1 MAGALVGLA
10 GIGSTASAD
19 DSTLYAAVNGNG
31 TTCTSGSP
39 CALTEALSS
48 ATSGDTVDLA
58 PGTYQPGSDASFTI
72 STSITMQSTTPG
84 STATLEGN
92 GAGVL
97 GVNSSVTAIVSGL
110 SIEDGSA
117 VTDGGGIAN
126 SGTLTVE
133 ASTIS
138 GNAAQ
143 YAGGGIANSGTLTVE
158 DSTIS
163 GNNAG
168 GGGGIYNSGTLTV
181 EDSTIFGNT
190 AIACLNGVDSTGQ
203 PCVAPLEGGGGGI
216 YNQGTATIEA
226 STVTGNS
233 VATGYVGAFGGG
245 INNSADSSVTLA
257 ADIIADQSSG
267 GDCSNDAGTVTDAG
281 YNIDDDGTCG
291 LSVSNS
297 SMPDSTV
304 IDDYLGTLGPNGG
317 PTETVPLLIT
327 PSSATSSADPA
338 FAVIPSTFDLPNA
351 VNGVS
356 LACSIPDQRGVTPDQ
371 PCDIGAFSLAIDTVA
386 FVTDGGETVASITGP
401 DGSSITLPSDTYPGY
416 NFNGWYAAASGG
428 IEVAG
433 AGASYVIPAG
443 GVTLYAQ
450 WSPIATDDYSF
461 NAAGGAPTPNSGSG
475 LDGTTITLPG
485 APTQAGYAFG
495 GWNDG
500 TNTYGAGATYT
511 LSSGGSPIVF
521 TAQWGANATDDYSF
535 NSAGGSPSPT
545 AGSGLDGTTITLPT
559 APTRAGYTFAGW
571 NSGTTTTTSSSA
583 EMTSPEGYSASQMI
597 FDDQFSGTSL
607 DNNWSPQLGDEGST
621 WNNNGALPSPYSGP
635 NTPLTNEEAM
645 FGPSQ
650 VSVDNGLTLTA
661 TPNTNKYSG
670 SYPWISGVVTTD
682 GKFTLPTT
690 GGWYVQV
697 RAKMPDTSQGM
708 WPAIWFLCGTK
719 CSANNEFD
727 GYEGG
732 FNGSNPN
739 EIMHSDYFANQGQ
752 QEEGY
757 NVGTDL
763 TSGYNTYGFQFI
775 PSHSITAYLNGQ
787 QVWQVLASSGVTI
800 TGEPYEIILELQV
813 ASALTSGFHTVTN
826 SSTPTSSMEVSEV
839 QAYSYPPPSYYSAGA
854 SYTLSSAGSPIVFT
868 AEWSANATDNYSFN
882 AVGGAPSPSSG
893 SGLDGT
899 TITLP
904 RAPTQP
910 GYTFDGWSTGTT
922 TYSAGATYTLSS
934 GGSPIAFSAQWSANA
949 TDDYSFA
956 AAGGAP
962 TPTSGSGLDGT
973 TITLPGAPTQPGYT
987 FAGWNNGTSSYGAG
1001 ATYTLSSAGSPVVF
1015 TAEWSANATDEYS
1028 FNAAG
1033 GAPSPSSGSGLDGTP
1048 ITLPGAPTQP
1058 GYVFS
1063 GWNDGTT
1070 TYSAGATYSLSSG
1083 GTPIVF
1089 TAEWSAN
1096 ATDAYSFNAAGGT
1109 PTPSSGSGFDGATI
1123 TLPGAPTQP
1132 GYTFSGWNNGTTTYS
1147 AGATYTLSSGG
1158 TAIVFTA
1165 EWSANATDA
1174 YSFNAAGGTPTPSSG
1189 SGFDGA
1195 TITLPGAPDPARLH
1209 LQRMEQ
1215 RHDHVQR
1222 RCHLQPLERG
1232 HGHRLHRPVERQCRG
1247 RLQLQRRGRRTH
1259 PQLRRRASTA
1269 PPSPCRARRRGPATP
1284 SVAGAAAPPPTAPA
1298 PPTRSRAG
1306 ARPSSSRPSGAPTR
1320 RTPTASTRRAAHLPQ
1335 VRAAASTAPPSPC
1348 RARPRDRLH
1357 LRRLEQRRHHLQR
1370 RRHLHALERGHGH
1383 RLHGPVERQPDGRLQ
1398 LQRGGRRTDPKF
1410 GLGPR
1415 RHHHHPAG
1423 RARRG
1428 PATPSVAG
1436 TTARPPTGPA
1446 PPTRSRAAARPSSS
1460 PPSGPPTRTDA
1471 YSFNAAGGAPT
1482 PTVGQRPRRH
1492 HHHPAERPARAGYTF
1507 GGWNNGTTTYGAG
1520 ATYTLSSGGTAIVF
1534 TAQWTANPTDAY
1546 SFNAAGGAPTPT
1558 SGSGLNGTTITLPS
1572 APTRAGY
1579 TFGGWSNGTTTY
1591 SAGATYTLSSGG
1603 TAIVF
1608 TAQWTVNAP
1617 VAETTTTGLTLS
1629 KTSVTY
1635 GAESTDT
1642 FTVTVTGKAGDGYPE
1657 GTVTISNSSTTLCSA
1672 VLSETS
1678 SDSAA
1683 AICSLT
1689 VTQLS
1694 VGSYSDVVATYTPAA
1709 SSSSSNA
1716 SFAYTTSGSTPAK
1729 SLSVAK
1735 DTTTT
1740 TVSETPSS
1748 VVYGD
1753 ESASIFSVTV
1763 TAHYG
1768 ETVPSAEKV
1777 TVKVGTATCSVTLSA
1792 GKGTCTISNT
1802 ALGAGTDAVSA
1813 SYGGDTNLGASS
1825 ASATKGLTVTKD
1837 STTTTVSESPTTVT
1851 TGAESASVFSVTVT
1865 THYGEAVPSAEK
1877 VTVKV
1882 GTATCTATLS
1892 TGKGTCTIAKSA
1904 LGVGTYAVSA
1914 SYGGD
1919 TNLSAS
1925 SASSATELTVKKG

>member
-1 MAGALVGLA
+1 MRRPKRSLHQTGVDLGFIIARVVVVVAMAGALVGLA

-1096 ATDAYSFNAAGGT
+1096 ATD
-1109 PTPSSGSGFDGATI
+1109 
-1123 TLPGAPTQP
+1123 
-1132 GYTFSGWNNGTTTYS
+1132 
-1147 AGATYTLSSGG
+1147 
-1158 TAIVFTA
+1158 
-1165 EWSANATDA
+1165 E
-1174 YSFNAAGGTPTPSSG
+1174 
-1189 SGFDGA
+1189 
-1195 TITLPGAPDPARLH
+1195 
-1209 LQRMEQ
+1209 
-1215 RHDHVQR
+1215 
-1222 RCHLQPLERG
+1222 
-1232 HGHRLHRPVERQCRG
+1232 
-1247 RLQLQRRGRRTH
+1247 
-1259 PQLRRRASTA
+1259 
-1269 PPSPCRARRRGPATP
+1269 
-1284 SVAGAAAPPPTAPA
+1284 
-1298 PPTRSRAG
+1298 
-1306 ARPSSSRPSGAPTR
+1306 
-1320 RTPTASTRRAAHLPQ
+1320 
-1335 VRAAASTAPPSPC
+1335 
-1348 RARPRDRLH
+1348 
-1357 LRRLEQRRHHLQR
+1357 
-1370 RRHLHALERGHGH
+1370 
-1383 RLHGPVERQPDGRLQ
+1383 
-1398 LQRGGRRTDPKF
+1398 
-1410 GLGPR
+1410 
-1415 RHHHHPAG
+1415 
-1423 RARRG
+1423 
-1428 PATPSVAG
+1428 
-1436 TTARPPTGPA
+1436 
-1446 PPTRSRAAARPSSS
+1446 
-1460 PPSGPPTRTDA
+1460 
-1471 YSFNAAGGAPT
+1471 YSFNAAGGAPS
-1482 PTVGQRPRRH
+1482 PQ
-1492 HHHPAERPARAGYTF
+1492 
-1507 GGWNNGTTTYGAG
+1507 
-1520 ATYTLSSGGTAIVF
+1520 L
-1534 TAQWTANPTDAY
+1534 
-1546 SFNAAGGAPTPT
+1546 
-1558 SGSGLNGTTITLPS
+1558 GLGP
-1572 APTRAGY
+1572 
-1579 TFGGWSNGTTTY
+1579 
-1591 SAGATYTLSSGG
+1591 
-1603 TAIVF
+1603 
-1608 TAQWTVNAP
+1608 
-1617 VAETTTTGLTLS
+1617 
-1629 KTSVTY
+1629 
-1635 GAESTDT
+1635 
-1642 FTVTVTGKAGDGYPE
+1642 
-1657 GTVTISNSSTTLCSA
+1657 
-1672 VLSETS
+1672 
-1678 SDSAA
+1678 
-1683 AICSLT
+1683 
-1689 VTQLS
+1689 
-1694 VGSYSDVVATYTPAA
+1694 
-1709 SSSSSNA
+1709 
-1716 SFAYTTSGSTPAK
+1716 
-1729 SLSVAK
+1729 
-1735 DTTTT
+1735 
-1740 TVSETPSS
+1740 
-1748 VVYGD
+1748 
-1753 ESASIFSVTV
+1753 
-1763 TAHYG
+1763 
-1768 ETVPSAEKV
+1768 
-1777 TVKVGTATCSVTLSA
+1777 
-1792 GKGTCTISNT
+1792 
-1802 ALGAGTDAVSA
+1802 
-1813 SYGGDTNLGASS
+1813 
-1825 ASATKGLTVTKD
+1825 
-1837 STTTTVSESPTTVT
+1837 
-1851 TGAESASVFSVTVT
+1851 
-1865 THYGEAVPSAEK
+1865 
-1877 VTVKV
+1877 
-1882 GTATCTATLS
+1882 
-1892 TGKGTCTIAKSA
+1892 
-1904 LGVGTYAVSA
+1904 
-1914 SYGGD
+1914 
-1919 TNLSAS
+1919 
-1925 SASSATELTVKKG
+1925 